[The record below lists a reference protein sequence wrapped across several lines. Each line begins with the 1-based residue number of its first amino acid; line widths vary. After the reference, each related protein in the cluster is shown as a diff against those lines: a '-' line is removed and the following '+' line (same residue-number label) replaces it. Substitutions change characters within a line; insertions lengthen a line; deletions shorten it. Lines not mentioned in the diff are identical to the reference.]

1 MFRHQDD
8 DEPDSCRDGHEGMS
22 LRDKMSMWE
31 NKAVGDDLV
40 VESGDLYQGVDDDE
54 DEIFDGIDL
63 LTYRNTIL
71 NSAAYKWLLASLR
84 KESSLQWSATHP
96 RVMIESIRLRIL
108 DKLPTGT
115 ISKRRALNVY
125 EVKFGLQWGTGI
137 QARHEDELLDRLEIP
152 GRSFAEFVTVTG
164 SPEEAQAL
172 TIKEYLSQTWPGSG
186 LRLLDILQ
194 KTIDH
199 YGHQYSGKITT
210 ANRPDGV

>member
-1 MFRHQDD
+1 MSCQQDD
-8 DEPDSCRDGHEGMS
+8 DESSNSRDGHDGMS
-22 LRDKMSMWE
+22 LRDKMNMWE
-31 NKAVGDDLV
+31 NKAVEDDV
-40 VESGDLYQGVDDDE
+40 VIESGDLYQGVKDDE
-54 DEIFDGIDL
+54 DEIIDGVDL
-63 LTYRNTIL
+63 LSYRNTIL
-71 NSAAYKWLLASLR
+71 NSAAYKRLLASMR
-84 KESSLQWSATHP
+84 KEFSLQWSATYP
-96 RVMIESIRLRIL
+96 RVMIESIRQRIL

-125 EVKFGLQWGTGI
+125 EVKFDLQWGISTEG
-137 QARHEDELLDRLEIP
+137 RLEDELLDRLEIP

-199 YGHQYSGKITT
+199 CGRQYSGKITHCKQT
-210 ANRPDGV
+210 